1 MWGWRNPTYRCAVAP
16 EPAHSEPNKV
26 AEVETTQAT
35 LDRGLAHSFRK
46 PFGVPWG
53 TEPWLKWATIVDI
66 FGRLQVGEGQTI
78 LDVGCGSGWTTLF
91 LAEAGYR
98 ATGVDLAPAAIQMA
112 MVRAE
117 RWGAQVEL
125 EVADMDV
132 LDLGREFDAIL
143 VHDALHHTARQA
155 QVVANVARHLRPG
168 GWALFG
174 EPSWLHAL
182 SPHARRT
189 TRELGWIERGIP
201 VSLLR
206 RDCRRA
212 GLHEMRRFFEPT
224 RPYESRARGFAWQL
238 VKLCAA
244 NLAVAPQVSIWLA
257 ARRPA

>member
-1 MWGWRNPTYRCAVAP
+1 VASR
-16 EPAHSEPNKV
+16 PAHSERNKV
-26 AEVETTQAT
+26 AEVETAQTS

-46 PFGVPWG
+46 PFGAPWG
-53 TEPWLKWATIVDI
+53 TEPWLKWATIADVL
-66 FGRLQVGEGQTI
+66 GRLQVDEGQTI
-78 LDVGCGSGWTTLF
+78 LDLGCGSGWTTLF

-98 ATGVDLAPAAIQMA
+98 PTGVDLAPAAIQMA
-112 MVRAE
+112 VARAE
-117 RWGAQVEL
+117 RWGAGVEF

-143 VHDALHHTARQA
+143 VYDTLHHTARQA

-174 EPSWLHAL
+174 EPSWLHAI
-182 SPHARRT
+182 SPEARRT
-189 TRELGWIERGIP
+189 TRDLGWIERGVV

-212 GLHEMRRFFEPT
+212 GLRETRRFFEPT
-224 RPYESRARGFAWQL
+224 RPYESRTRGFAWHL
-238 VKLCAA
+238 VKLCIA
-244 NLAVAPQVSIWLA
+244 NLAVAPQASVWLA